1 MTDIDKAGLIRR
13 TRRYPDLKSRVDK
26 EKDARMFVAVR
37 RLVTQMVAVLLPD
50 LTSASG
56 TQLEVGAWVARF
68 EFQMALVGAH
78 SARVQQYVDVG
89 SHF

>member
-1 MTDIDKAGLIRR
+1 
-13 TRRYPDLKSRVDK
+13 
-26 EKDARMFVAVR
+26 MFAAVR

-56 TQLEVGAWVARF
+56 TQLEVNPTVGRF
-68 EFQMALVGAH
+68 ERQMALIGAY